1 MKSCLIAITHSPIFT
16 QYQDLIANDNLLKTF
31 PASIIGCAALNT
43 CDLRNN
49 LLTSVPCELG
59 SLVTMR
65 ALFLEG
71 GLVERVCWLFILTF
85 FFFFFFFF
93 FFSFLKSFLESMLKR
108 ERDGCSVRNSCDND
122 FLFLFLFYFQAAVK
136 LYMHDH
142 DKLINDI

>member
-1 MKSCLIAITHSPIFT
+1 MILDDATCWRYVSFCHATGVTETRRNKKSCLIAITHSPIFT

-71 GLVERVCWLFILTF
+71 GWCWLFA
-85 FFFFFFFF
+85 
-93 FFSFLKSFLESMLKR
+93 
-108 ERDGCSVRNSCDND
+108 
-122 FLFLFLFYFQAAVK
+122 Y
-136 LYMHDH
+136 
-142 DKLINDI
+142 